1 MTNAFSL
8 EEQAQ
13 IRKPPGGSR
22 WGGESL
28 TRKPRQGRT
37 RGAARRCARKHTQSA
52 LVDQP
57 RTTQA
62 ARSALSDRSNQ
73 QTSRKP
79 QAPTALPTLACA
91 RALISADA
99 FMTSTSCVLLTL
111 RSAPTSGASGLRF
124 DVAIASRYASG
135 SDLAARG
142 CCRER

>member
-1 MTNAFSL
+1 MRSPWKSKL
-8 EEQAQ
+8 
-13 IRKPPGGSR
+13 
-22 WGGESL
+22 
-28 TRKPRQGRT
+28 
-37 RGAARRCARKHTQSA
+37 
-52 LVDQP
+52 
-57 RTTQA
+57 
-62 ARSALSDRSNQ
+62 RSANPLAEADGSESSYPEATTGTYAGRCTPLRAQTYSKCACRSASD
-73 QTSRKP
+73 KP
-79 QAPTALPTLACA
+79 GCAKRIVCPLKSADIAKAAGPTARPTLACA